1 MRRTYS
7 KPAMTVLTTNLL
19 INVSLVF
26 DDFLTNQMMP
36 NAAVIVTAK
45 ITASKMMQKIFE
57 KLFSIKGKKKSVFLL
72 LLCIL
77 IQRVLI

>member
-45 ITASKMMQKIFE
+45 ITASKMMQKNFE